1 MKSISTPKMTLPC
14 GAEIE
19 TAHNEHSSLVQIH
32 LTNLCPGSI
41 MILDEP
47 AYFPQ
52 SGKAKINIALENLP
66 DLAKLLQKYLPK
78 KSRKRK
84 RTR

>member
-1 MKSISTPKMTLPC
+1 MKTTSTPKMTLPC
-14 GAEIE
+14 GAAIE
-19 TAHNEHSSLVQIH
+19 TYHFEGSSLVNIF
-32 LTNLCPGSI
+32 LTNLSSGSVI
-41 MILDEP
+41 ALGD
-47 AYFPQ
+47 
-52 SGKAKINIALENLP
+52 GDVKINIALENLP